1 MGFWGSSF
9 FWGGGFLQSSILEVQ
24 TTSLKWTESD
34 IFNHF
39 PYVKNCKQLE
49 SSDWNNHL
57 YKSTYT

>member
-49 SSDWNNHL
+49 SSD
-57 YKSTYT
+57 